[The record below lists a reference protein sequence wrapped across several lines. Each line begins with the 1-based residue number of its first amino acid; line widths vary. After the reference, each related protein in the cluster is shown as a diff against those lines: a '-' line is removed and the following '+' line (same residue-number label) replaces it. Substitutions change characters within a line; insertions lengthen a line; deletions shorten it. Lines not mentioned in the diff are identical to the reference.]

1 MAATLTGVNPQLV
14 AAFNAMVAASPY
26 ALGISSGFR
35 SRAEQQRL
43 YDAYLRGEGN
53 LAAKPGSSNHE
64 SGFAIDIDYPDD
76 NRAAAAAWVRANAA
90 RFGLVLPVRGED
102 WHLEL
107 AGGEG
112 KRAGGLDD
120 DALRYNLAAGAPQN
134 PEDVLAARLDS
145 IMGMLTGGTPSAET
159 PEDMLA
165 GQPGVDVTTLN
176 AAAPEA
182 QGQPQGPAA
191 PDDVLGNARVIA
203 QVGRQMGANDR
214 QIQIAL
220 AAALVESNLRN
231 VRHGDRDSLGL
242 FQQRP
247 SQGWGTPDQ
256 VMDPTYAATQF
267 FDRLLKL
274 NPSKYSSPGLMAQAV
289 QRSAFPGRYDE
300 RWGEA
305 QSIFSQLGSF

>member
-1 MAATLTGVNPQLV
+1 MAATLTGVNSQLV

-26 ALGISSGFR
+26 QLGISSGFR
-35 SRAEQQRL
+35 SRDEQQRL

-64 SGFAIDIDYPDD
+64 SGFAIDIDYPND
-76 NRAAAAAWVRANAA
+76 NRSAAAAWVRANAA
-90 RFGLVLPVRGED
+90 RFGLALPVRGED

-107 AGGEG
+107 AGKG

-120 DALRYNLAAGAPQN
+120 DTLRYNLAADAEQK
-134 PEDVLAARLDS
+134 PEDVLSARLES

-159 PEDMLA
+159 PADMTA
-165 GQPGVDVTTLN
+165 GMGTDVTMLN
-176 AAAPEA
+176 APAAQTQGQA
-182 QGQPQGPAA
+182 QGAPA
-191 PDDVLGNARVIA
+191 PDDVLGNARIIA
-203 QVGRQMGANDR
+203 QVGRQMGATDR

-220 AAALVESNLRN
+220 AASLVESNLRN

-267 FDRLLKL
+267 FDRLMKL

-289 QRSAFPGRYDE
+289 QRSAFPHRYDE

-305 QSIFSQLGSF
+305 QSIFSQLGGF